1 MVLSKSFYLSEPY
14 FLHLSKETEGLNH
27 AALSQLEVT
36 RVESITETTWLWLFA
51 IVDVSHVVL
60 SLPSAVKGVKTAG
73 TPENVSKVLE
83 VNTTY
88 KRLSPSQ
95 SSSYPLN

>member
-1 MVLSKSFYLSEPY
+1 M
-14 FLHLSKETEGLNH
+14 EGLNH
-27 AALSQLEVT
+27 TSLPQLEIT
-36 RVESITETTWLWLFA
+36 RGEGITEKTWLWLFA

-73 TPENVSKVLE
+73 TPENFSKVLE

-95 SSSYPLN
+95 SSSYPGN